1 VSRRLEE
8 HRAFLAEYQASGGGA
23 KYCNRRYGVAVV
35 TGQET
40 DLVLDTV
47 QSVTRESSG
56 QYRVRYE
63 EVAEQAA
70 RA

>member
-1 VSRRLEE
+1 
-8 HRAFLAEYQASGGGA
+8 LAEYQAAGGGA
-23 KYCNRRYGVAVV
+23 KHCNRRYGIAVV

-63 EVAEQAA
+63 EVAELAA